1 MSESISSLSTVTESL
16 ALMQATEQQVDKLAQ
31 QNSTGTQSIS
41 LSGYGTQASTILNL
55 NSSIAETQSWLSNS
69 TQVNTY
75 LSAYNSAL
83 GELSN
88 DATQLQTALASFGT
102 GGGTSTTDLATL
114 INGLQADVTA
124 TLNTQVGDRFIFAGT
139 RYTTAPTVALSS
151 LPVPTTPAAISIAS
165 SSTTPPTIPEYDVD
179 YASTTNGQVTSGKPY
194 YAGQTATI
202 GNNETVSYGVSADSS
217 TIQTLVYALQ
227 QAQAATQTSSTTN
240 SAAFIANAKSA
251 VATAITGLST
261 LSERNTTSQTTIS
274 SAQSVQKAS
283 VSLLQNQVD
292 DITQVDSATIAAE
305 LTAAENQLQG
315 SYKATST
322 LLNLTI
328 LTYLT

>member
-1 MSESISSLSTVTESL
+1 MSESISSLSKVNDSL
-16 ALMQATEQQVDKLAQ
+16 ALMQASEQTVNKLAQ
-31 QNSTGTQSIS
+31 QNSTGTQSTS
-41 LSGYGTQASTILNL
+41 LAGYGTQASTILNL
-55 NSSIAETQSWLSNS
+55 NSSIAETKSWLSNS

-83 GELSN
+83 SELSS
-88 DATQLQTALASFGT
+88 DATQLQTALASFGS
-102 GGGTSTTDLATL
+102 GGGTSSSDLATL

-124 TLNTQVGDRFIFAGT
+124 TLNTQVGDRYIFAGN

-151 LPVPTTPAAISIAS
+151 LAVPTTPTAISLAS
-165 SSTTPPTIPEYDVD
+165 NSTTPPTIPEYDVA
-179 YASTTNGQVTSGKPY
+179 YAGTTNGQVTSGTQY
-194 YAGQTATI
+194 YAQQTATI
-202 GNNETVSYGVSADSS
+202 GNNETVTYGVSADDS
-217 TIQTLVYALQ
+217 TIQNLVYALQ
-227 QAQAATQTSSTTN
+227 QAKAATQTSSTTN

-251 VATAITGLST
+251 VSTAITGLST
-261 LSERNTTSQTTIS
+261 VTESNTTAQTTIS

-283 VSLLQNQVD
+283 VSLLQNQVA

-305 LTAAENQLQG
+305 LTAAENQLEG